1 MSKTKEYK
9 GRFPEE
15 LGGLP
20 DDIKMRLIQTAMC
33 LAIEERQEAIIK
45 NEQEMLYDLDTVYPD
60 VTVLKDLDRASNEE
74 VISEAR
80 QAIAY
85 YKEVYNNADSF
96 IRKRQREDMTEFIK
110 SQRLHES

>member
-96 IRKRQREDMTEFIK
+96 IRKRFQENMNEFIK
-110 SQRLHES
+110 SQKEVA

>member
-20 DDIKMRLIQTAMC
+20 DDIKMRLIQDALC
-33 LAIEERQEAIIK
+33 LAVKKSQEDIINK
-45 NEQEMLYDLDTVYPD
+45 EQEMLYDLDTVYPE
-60 VTVLKDLDRASNEE
+60 VTVLKDLDKERNEE

-96 IRKRQREDMTEFIK
+96 IRKRFQENMNEFIK
-110 SQRLHES
+110 SQKEVA

>member
-1 MSKTKEYK
+1 MSKTKKYK

-20 DDIKMRLIQTAMC
+20 DDVKMRLIQDAMC
-33 LAIEERQEAIIK
+33 LAVKESQETIIK
-45 NEQEMLYDLDTVYPD
+45 KEQEMLYDLDTVYPE
-60 VTVLKDLDRASNEE
+60 VTVLKDLDKASNEE

-96 IRKRQREDMTEFIK
+96 IRKRFQENMNEFIK
-110 SQRLHES
+110 SQKEVA